1 MDSMT
6 GARDR
11 SAGEEGAV
19 AADAG
24 FDHLRA
30 LRPLLEDVVAL
41 KRVVQ
46 AGRSVSE
53 RGFASGWQALA
64 TGRDPGDVALRDT
77 RAAVAACVLGPID
90 RRSLVASGLSRD
102 ESRHVVDRAIR
113 ERLAALDPALRD
125 RLEAP
130 LLGSKAERE
139 DDAETCAPA
148 FVERLTAAPRAG
160 PTFPGMPRLGIPP
173 TENHAEHCWSVAA
186 MACLVLLAGAHL
198 DRALLGRA
206 YLMGMAHHFHNA
218 SLPDGGFTAEMAIGD
233 HLDTVLATGRAR
245 GLSMLE
251 GRLATDTAA
260 ALADLERV
268 ERPEAAAFTVADT
281 LDRVLELVALENV
294 ANFSVAAVT
303 ASLKPVHPG
312 PLQAF
317 QDRVLTAAGLP
328 T

>member
-1 MDSMT
+1 MDDMT
-6 GARDR
+6 GTRDR
-11 SAGEEGAV
+11 PAGDAGAV

-24 FDHLRA
+24 FDQLRA

-53 RGFASGWQALA
+53 RGFASGWRALA
-64 TGRDPGDVALRDT
+64 AGRDPGEVALRDT

-90 RRSLVASGLSRD
+90 RPALEALGLSGD
-102 ESRHVVDRAIR
+102 ESRQVFDRAIR
-113 ERLAALDPALRD
+113 ERLAALDPVLRD

-130 LLGSKAERE
+130 LLDAGAARE
-139 DDAETCAPA
+139 DDPETGIPG
-148 FVERLTAAPRAG
+148 FVERLAATPRAG
-160 PTFPGMPRLGIPP
+160 PTYPGIPRLGIPP

-186 MACLVLLAGAHL
+186 MACLVLLAGGAA
-198 DRALLGRA
+198 DRVLLGRA

-218 SLPDGGFTAEMAIGD
+218 WLPDGGFTAEMAIGD
-233 HLDTVLATGRAR
+233 HLDAVLATGRAR
-245 GLSMLE
+245 GLAMLE
-251 GRLATDTAA
+251 GGLAADTEA

-268 ERPEAAAFTVADT
+268 ARPEAAAFTVADT
-281 LDRVLELVALENV
+281 LDRVLELVALENA
-294 ANFSVAAVT
+294 ANLSVAAVT
-303 ASLKPVHPG
+303 ATLKPVHPG
-312 PLQAF
+312 PLQVF